1 MFNNNENVQ
10 MNMTADNVERESGAK
25 TAPDE
30 TKTSV
35 RMKKDVYEGF
45 KAKCKAAGCSTNE
58 VFVRAIDYVDAIIAD
73 IVKERKEKADAEKL
87 AELNRLAEEYGYSL
101 VTKKPSSAK
110 KKTDS
115 SKSETAKAT
124 QAATMTTGV
133 KNNVNSN
140 SNFAEE
146 GNTQPYE
153 KRHDNDGSYKQ
164 GAYSNGTGGLNESV
178 RPSGVVTASANGGAA
193 N

>member
-1 MFNNNENVQ
+1 MFNNNEDVQ
-10 MNMTADNVERESGAK
+10 MNMTADNAEKEPGSK
-25 TAPDE
+25 IAPDE

-35 RMKKDVYEGF
+35 RMKKDVYENF

-58 VFVRAIDYVDAIIAD
+58 VFARVIYYADEIIAD
-73 IVKERKEKADAEKL
+73 ITKERKEKADAEKL

-115 SKSETAKAT
+115 NKSETAKAT
-124 QAATMTTGV
+124 QATTMTTGV

-140 SNFAEE
+140 SNFVEE
-146 GNTQPYE
+146 GTTQPYE
-153 KRHDNDGSYKQ
+153 KRHDNDDSNKQ
-164 GAYSNGTGGLNESV
+164 GAYSNGTGGLNEGV
-178 RPSGVVTASANGGAA
+178 RPSGVVTASANGVAA

>member
-1 MFNNNENVQ
+1 MFNNNEDVQ
-10 MNMTADNVERESGAK
+10 MNMTADNAEREAGSK
-25 TAPDE
+25 IAPDE

-35 RMKKDVYEGF
+35 RMKKGVYEGF
-45 KAKCKAAGCSTNE
+45 KAKCKAVGCSTNE
-58 VFVRAIDYVDAIIAD
+58 VFVRAIDYADVIIAD

-101 VTKKPSSAK
+101 VTKKTSLAK

-115 SKSETAKAT
+115 NKSETAKAT
-124 QAATMTTGV
+124 QVITMTTGV
-133 KNNVNSN
+133 NNNVKSN
-140 SNFAEE
+140 SNFVEE

-153 KRHDNDGSYKQ
+153 KRHDNDDSYKQ
-164 GAYSNGTGGLNESV
+164 GAYSNGTDGLNEGV